1 MKIVDK
7 FLAKVGTDKVLHFL
21 VCALF
26 VAYASMLG
34 VEYMWGALILL
45 PFICIFKEVA
55 DDSGSFK
62 DVVAGIIGGISSVVI
77 YWLMQL
83 ALLV

>member
-77 YWLMQL
+77 YWLM
-83 ALLV
+83 

>member
-1 MKIVDK
+1 MKMVDK

-34 VEYMWGALILL
+34 VEYMWGALILS
-45 PFICIFKEVA
+45 PVVSIFKEVA
-55 DDSGSFK
+55 DGRFNFK
-62 DVVAGIIGGISSVVI
+62 DIIAGIIGGVASVLV
-77 YWLMQL
+77 YWLLQL

>member
-1 MKIVDK
+1 MKIVNN

-34 VEYMWGALILL
+34 VEYMWGALILS
-45 PFICIFKEVA
+45 PIVSIFKEVA
-55 DDSGSFK
+55 DGRFDFK
-62 DVVAGIIGGISSVVI
+62 DIIAGIIGSVFSVAM